1 MMFNNKKKRKWD
13 KESKESKWD
22 KESKESIFSI
32 IMDIFLN
39 IVVGLIKLF
48 KNTMS

>member
-1 MMFNNKKKRKWD
+1 MMFNNKKKRKC
-13 KESKESKWD
+13 D

-48 KNTMS
+48 KNIMS